1 MSLKSLLVRYKEH
14 RMDKKLLYIGLV
26 FPIISYTQ
34 QTVVAE
40 DVPLESESSTQ
51 ESEAQT
57 PVEGSEITESPAV
70 VPEHV
75 APIDL
80 DSDDSSDDTVDTD
93 ENEDD
98 EEIDSNDT
106 DMFESP
112 EYARG
117 NWYKKQQTLKH
128 AHDVYQEVRQKEALV
143 EQFENTFITKKN
155 VLTNKFEE
163 FSQALGGAINGI
175 YQTLF
180 EEIERLETL
189 QKPEGQLTQQDRV
202 QLAQAQETKEALVQ
216 LKKDFDALT
225 ELYKAID
232 QAMNVLMQQITISH
246 NFEQKAFDNYEKIA
260 QVLSDQVAEQ
270 LYTEIIASRENIIG
284 IADYIKGDFSH
295 YFDELSDNITKS
307 MALIQQQLTALKERG
322 VDLLKVKEERA
333 SYVETPEK
341 KEAEAPG
348 FFSGILLKIQN
359 FFSAIIAW
367 FKGFF
372 A

>member
-1 MSLKSLLVRYKEH
+1 
-14 RMDKKLLYIGLV
+14 MDKKLLYVGLL

-34 QTVVAE
+34 QPSVAE
-40 DVPLESESSTQ
+40 EMPLESESAPQ
-51 ESEAQT
+51 EAEEQKAAEAS
-57 PVEGSEITESPAV
+57 SEIIETQPAV
-70 VPEHV
+70 AESMQV
-75 APIDL
+75 DL
-80 DSDDSSDDTVDTD
+80 DADDSSDDSQADTLDTQEND
-93 ENEDD
+93 EDED
-98 EEIDSNDT
+98 IDSNDT

-143 EQFENTFITKKN
+143 EQFENVFITKKN

-163 FSQALGGAINGI
+163 FSQALGGAINTI

-180 EEIERLETL
+180 EEIERLETS

-202 QLAQAQETKEALVQ
+202 NMAQAQETKESLLQ

-225 ELYKAID
+225 ELYKGVD
-232 QAMNVLMQQITISH
+232 KAMSVLMEQITISH
-246 NFEQKAFDNYEKIA
+246 NFEQKAFDSYEKIA

-270 LYTEIIASRENIIG
+270 LYAEIIAARENIIG
-284 IADYIKGDFSH
+284 ISEYIKGDFSH
-295 YFDELSDNITKS
+295 YFDELSENITKS
-307 MALIQQQLTALKERG
+307 MALIQQQLTTLKERG
-322 VDLLKVKEERA
+322 VDLLKAKEERA
-333 SYVETPEK
+333 SHVETPEK
-341 KEAEAPG
+341 KELPAAPG
-348 FFSGILLKIQN
+348 FFGGILLKIKN